1 MRAMTFLKW
10 FDSRAARSF
19 ASDLAAFIVEELS
32 GKLQARDAKFKSRA
46 EKTLVQAAR
55 RLQDF
60 KAREPLNFF
69 TKSRMANEF
78 LWRLKDAG
86 CPEDYADE
94 LTEWL
99 TLRL

>member
-1 MRAMTFLKW
+1 MFFLKW
-10 FDSRAARSF
+10 LDSREATAF
-19 ASDLAAFIVEELS
+19 GGDLARFIISELT
-32 GKLQARDAKFKSRA
+32 GKLTARDQKFKARA

-60 KAREPLNFF
+60 KAGHRLNVF
-69 TKSRMANEF
+69 TKSRLANTF
-78 LWRLKDAG
+78 LWALKDAG
-86 CPEDYADE
+86 CPQDYADE